1 MSANGKCVR
10 ADSALVP
17 ARRRSL
23 ALLACFAIG
32 LLVALVVR
40 VDPATET
47 ACFGQPEVVAFL
59 QINDDIAN
67 RL

>member
-1 MSANGKCVR
+1 MPTVNACARTRRWCRRVGGRSRCWR
-10 ADSALVP
+10 ALPSM
-17 ARRRSL
+17 
-23 ALLACFAIG
+23 
-32 LLVALVVR
+32 ALVVR

-47 ACFGQPEVVAFL
+47 GCFGQPEVVAFL